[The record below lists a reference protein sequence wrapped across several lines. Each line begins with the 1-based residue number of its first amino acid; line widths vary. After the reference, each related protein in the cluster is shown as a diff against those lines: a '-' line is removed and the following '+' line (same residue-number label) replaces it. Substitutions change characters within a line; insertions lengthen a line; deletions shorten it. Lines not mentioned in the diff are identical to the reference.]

1 MRYILFFV
9 SLLFSFS
16 SIGQVNSIGKDSA
29 TVDALLDE
37 SKKFIN
43 SDSLQA
49 VNLSRQA
56 ITIAKELRYL
66 KGEALGLKNIG
77 LVHYMK
83 GQYAETLN
91 FWNQSL
97 EVFQELGDKSGE
109 ANMFNNIGAIY
120 LNQGADDKALENCL
134 KSLQIAERI
143 NDTLRIISA
152 SMNVGSIYHNK
163 MDPVA
168 IGYLTKILPMVE
180 ASGDN
185 EALVVLAGNIGEIY
199 FDQKNDSK
207 ALEYYEKSIKIAGDE
222 FSSAYSIN
230 GTGKIFLR
238 KEEYDLAL
246 AEHSKAYNMAERFED
261 KLQIIRSLRGTADVY
276 VALGKTTTAIDYYNR
291 ARILAESMDD
301 VNIELKDLYGEMAAA
316 YSKQNDFTNAYKFQQ
331 LYSNIQDTLYNIES
345 KKKLNKLQFDFELSK
360 KEVEISLQ
368 NEKIKTEKQARTATT
383 VGLGL
388 ILIIAV
394 IIYRNYLQKSRTNQ
408 MLDKQK
414 DEIEGLLLNILPKE
428 VAEELKDQGVSVPRH
443 YEEVSVLFTDFYGF
457 TAIADTMSPDDL
469 VNELNQCFIAF
480 DSIVEKY
487 GLEKIKTIGDS
498 YMCAGNLPSE
508 NPDHVYKIIKA
519 GMEMQDFLKG
529 YNDRWISKGMLGWD
543 IRIGVHVGPVVAGV
557 VGKTKYAYDIWGST
571 VNIASRMET
580 SGSPGRVNISE
591 KTYDIIKDRFECS
604 HRGKVHA
611 KNLGDISMYFIE
623 FEKENQ
629 EENSKR

>member
-1 MRYILFFV
+1 MRNIFFIVSILFC
-9 SLLFSFS
+9 FS
-16 SIGQVNSIGKDSA
+16 SIGQINRIVRDSA
-29 TVDALLDE
+29 TVDKILE
-37 SKKFIN
+37 EGKKFIS
-43 SDSLQA
+43 SDSLKSIT
-49 VNLSRQA
+49 LSRQA
-56 ITIAKELRYL
+56 IAMAKELSYL

-77 LVHYMK
+77 LVYYMK

-97 EVFQELGDKSGE
+97 EVFQEAGDESGQ
-109 ANMFNNIGAIY
+109 ANMLNNIGAIY
-120 LNQGADDKALENCL
+120 LNQGADDKALESCL

-168 IGYLTKILPMVE
+168 INYLTNILPMVE
-180 ASGDN
+180 SSGDN

-199 FDQKNDSK
+199 FDQKNDTK
-207 ALEYYEKSIKIAGDE
+207 ALVYYEKSIKIAGKD

-230 GTGKIFLR
+230 GIGKIFLR
-238 KEEYDLAL
+238 KKEYDLAL
-246 AEHSKAYNMAERFED
+246 AEHEKAYKIAQEFED

-276 VALGKTTTAIDYYNR
+276 VALDKTSVAIDYYNR

-301 VNIELKDLYGEMAAA
+301 VNIELKELYGEMAGA
-316 YSKQNDFTNAYKFQQ
+316 YSKRNDFTNAYKFQT
-331 LYSNIQDTLYNIES
+331 LYSNIKDTLYNIES

-368 NEKIKTEKQARTATT
+368 EEKIKTEKQARTATT

-394 IIYRNYLQKSRTNQ
+394 IIYRNYLQKSKTNQ

-428 VAEELKDQGVSVPRH
+428 VAEELKDQGMSVPRH

-457 TAIADTMSPDDL
+457 TAIADTMSPDEL
-469 VNELNQCFIAF
+469 VSELNECFIAF

-519 GMEMQDFLKG
+519 GLDMQEFLKK
-529 YNDRWISKGMLGWD
+529 YNNRWLAKEMLGWD

-571 VNIASRMET
+571 VNIASRMES

-591 KTYDIIKDRFECS
+591 KTYEMVKDRFECS
-604 HRGKVHA
+604 HRGKIHA
-611 KNLGDISMYFIE
+611 KNLGDINMYFIE
-623 FEKENQ
+623 KEKVEPGQ
-629 EENSKR
+629 S